1 MKITNIEIKNFRAFY
16 GTYQIPLT
24 KKGKNLLVYGENG
37 SGKSSLYMAL
47 KLFFASQYYIPTRES
62 IGWMNKGYFGLG
74 GTYRREK
81 THISLGRIYNFS
93 RHQNIFCHE
102 DGYIKLHFQ
111 ETPHSIEHIHE
122 WSSIAREK
130 ENPFILDAASTKGFL
145 DYKALLDMHYYFR
158 ASAVIDVFE
167 FLTSYL
173 LAETINDVTTHSFA
187 EDWGAL
193 QWRSRPRKD
202 STTQIASRQEKVQ
215 NFNSGLAIKLEEL
228 KEKASEI
235 LGKFRYNI
243 ALNFEFRGIIYDSQ
257 KNSLGN
263 PEILLTVKS
272 FDKDIPSHHH
282 FLNEAKLSAIAL
294 SIYFAALLLQPD
306 NALKLLVLDDV
317 LIGLDMSNRFPILD
331 ILEEYFADHQIF
343 LMTHDKAWYEIIKQR
358 TDEKDWKYTE
368 FYFKATDEHEI
379 PVCKEDAPYL
389 EKAKEYLNSN
399 DYKAC
404 VIYLRTAFE
413 ETIKKFCGKKGLPV
427 RYCENPKK
435 LDTDDFWRPIKTGK
449 TKDGNSLLDDKIVN
463 TIEQYRTCVLNP
475 LSHATIVN
483 VSRSEIENAIEA
495 VKDLKAALAKV
506 KSVLR

>member
-1 MKITNIEIKNFRAFY
+1 MRITKIEIKNFKAFY
-16 GTYQIPLT
+16 GTYQIALT

-47 KLFFASQYYIPTRES
+47 KLFFASQYYIPTLES
-62 IGWMNKGYFGLG
+62 IRWNREYFGFLG
-74 GTYRREK
+74 GYRREK
-81 THISLGRIYNFS
+81 THITLGTTYNFS
-93 RHQNIFCHE
+93 RHQNIFALE

-111 ETPHSIEHIHE
+111 ETPDSIERIHE
-122 WSSIAREK
+122 WSPAAREM
-130 ENPFILDAASTKGFL
+130 EDPFIVDAARTKGFL

-187 EDWGAL
+187 EDWEAL
-193 QWRSRPRKD
+193 QWQSRPRKD
-202 STTQIASRQEKVQ
+202 STTQIASRKKKVQ
-215 NFNSGLAIKLEEL
+215 NFNSGLARKLEKL

-243 ALNFEFRGIIYDSQ
+243 ALNFEFQGIIYDSQ
-257 KNSLGN
+257 KNSLEN
-263 PEILLTVKS
+263 QEILLTVEA

-306 NALKLLVLDDV
+306 RALKLLVLDDV
-317 LIGLDMSNRFPILD
+317 LMGLDMSSRLPVLD
-331 ILEEYFADHQIF
+331 ILKEYFLEEDYQIF
-343 LMTHDKAWYEIIKQR
+343 LMTYDKAWYEIIKQQ

-389 EKAKEYLNSN
+389 EKAKEYFDAS

-404 VIYLRTAFE
+404 AVYLRTAFE
-413 ETIKKFCGKKGLPV
+413 ALIEGFCESKHLLVKYYRNPNKRDSKHFWDAIKV
-427 RYCENPKK
+427 ENKRKVNNQNPA
-435 LDTDDFWRPIKTGK
+435 
-449 TKDGNSLLDDKIVN
+449 LLDQALIND
-463 TIEQYRTCVLNP
+463 IELYRTRILNP
-475 LSHATIVN
+475 LSHASITNIHKK
-483 VSRSEIENAIEA
+483 ELEDTIEA
-495 VKDLKAALAKV
+495 VERLKNALA
-506 KSVLR
+506 

>member
-1 MKITNIEIKNFRAFY
+1 MRITKIEIKNFKAFY
-16 GTYQIPLT
+16 GTYHIALT

-47 KLFFASQYYIPTRES
+47 KLFFASQYYIPTYES
-62 IGWMNKGYFGLG
+62 IRWDKGYFGFG

-81 THISLGRIYNFS
+81 TYISLGEIYNFS
-93 RHQNIFCHE
+93 RHQNIFSLE

-122 WSSIAREK
+122 WSSVAREM
-130 ENPFILDAASTKGFL
+130 EDPFIIDAATIKGFL

-158 ASAVIDVFE
+158 GSAVINVFE

-173 LAETINDVTTHSFA
+173 LAETINDVTTQSFA
-187 EDWGAL
+187 KDWAAL

-202 STTQIASRQEKVQ
+202 STTQIAGRKEKVQ
-215 NFNSGLAIKLEEL
+215 NFNSGLASKLEKL

-235 LGKFRYNI
+235 FGKFRYNI
-243 ALNFEFRGIIYDSQ
+243 ALDFEFRGITYDSQ

-263 PEILLTVKS
+263 QEILLRVKA

-306 NALKLLVLDDV
+306 RALKLLVLDDV
-317 LIGLDMSNRFPILD
+317 LMGLDMSSRLPVLD
-331 ILEEYFADHQIF
+331 ILKEYFLEEDYQIF
-343 LMTHDKAWYEIIKQR
+343 LMTYDKAWYEIAKQH
-358 TDEKDWKYTE
+358 TDQKDWKYTE
-368 FYFKATDEHEI
+368 FYFKTTDEYEI

-389 EKAKEYLNSN
+389 EKAKEYFDAS

-404 VIYLRTAFE
+404 AVYLRTAFE
-413 ETIKKFCGKKGLPV
+413 ALIEGFCESKHLLVKYYRNPNKRDSKHFWDAIKV
-427 RYCENPKK
+427 ENEKRVNNQNPA
-435 LDTDDFWRPIKTGK
+435 
-449 TKDGNSLLDDKIVN
+449 LLDQALIND
-463 TIEQYRTCVLNP
+463 IELYRTRILNP
-475 LSHATIVN
+475 LSHASITNIYKKELEDTIETVE
-483 VSRSEIENAIEA
+483 R
-495 VKDLKAALAKV
+495 LKNALA
-506 KSVLR
+506 

>member
-16 GTYQIPLT
+16 GTYQIALT

-47 KLFFASQYYIPTRES
+47 KLFFASQYITRES
-62 IGWMNKGYFGLG
+62 IRWTNRGYFGFG
-74 GTYRREK
+74 GAYRREK
-81 THISLGRIYNFS
+81 TYISLGEIYNFS
-93 RHQNIFCHE
+93 RHQNIFCLE

-111 ETPHSIEHIHE
+111 ETPHSIERIHE
-122 WSSIAREK
+122 WSSAAREMK
-130 ENPFILDAASTKGFL
+130 DPFIIDAARTKGFL

-173 LAETINDVTTHSFA
+173 LAEVINDVTAHNFA
-187 EDWGAL
+187 DDWEAL
-193 QWRSRPRKD
+193 QWESPPRKD
-202 STTQIASRQEKVQ
+202 STTQIASRKKKVQ
-215 NFNSGLAIKLEEL
+215 NFNSGLVSKLEEL

-235 LGKFRYNI
+235 FGKFRYNI
-243 ALNFEFRGIIYDSQ
+243 AFNFEFHGITYDSQ

-263 PEILLTVKS
+263 QEILLTVES

-306 NALKLLVLDDV
+306 RALKLLVLDDV
-317 LIGLDMSNRFPILD
+317 LIGLDMSSRLPILD
-331 ILEEYFADHQIF
+331 ILDEYFADYQIF
-343 LMTHDKAWYEIIKQR
+343 LMTYDKAWYEIAKQH

-368 FYFKATDEHEI
+368 FYFKTTDECEI

-389 EKAKEYLNSN
+389 KKAKDYLDVN

-413 ETIKKFCGKKGLPV
+413 DTIKRFCKKKGLRV

-435 LDTDDFWRPIKTGK
+435 LDTEDFWVPIKTGNK
-449 TKDGNSLLDDKIVN
+449 KGGDPLLEAKIVN
-463 TIEQYRTCVLNP
+463 KIEQYRTCVLNP
-475 LSHATIVN
+475 LSHATLVN
-483 VSRSEIENAIEA
+483 VSRREIEDAIKAIE
-495 VKDLKAALAKV
+495 DLKEALAKV
-506 KSVLR
+506 KSVQR